1 MPSRR
6 DLTFTLS
13 TAKNPENAENDA
25 GAQTTASSPALRFL
39 VLGDFSRQGRMPG
52 EFKSRRVTFDNFDRV
67 LFETTGAFSSLEQ
80 FHPDFLAQA
89 KPELRQLLQLRR
101 GLKDAATR
109 PAALAELAR
118 LGQQNGAAAAGAQG
132 QGHGPAEAE
141 PELLARLLGG
151 RGASGAS
158 SENSAAKQS
167 PAPAAAPTPAPAAAP
182 TPAQA
187 AVNRLLQHVLKTT
200 PAASP
205 TSSDRGPD
213 DLAIELLN
221 ARCRSALLDPDF
233 RDLERAWRSLYWLVS
248 RLESDQGEVHLLDI
262 SKSEL
267 TEHLTGHARDLDAS
281 PLVQLLCEDRDGWDF
296 LIGDYSFGLDSEDL
310 MLLGNLGAIAA
321 RAGAP
326 LLAHGDLSL
335 AGCSSPELVAAP
347 SEWSIGDPE
356 LAALAEQV
364 RKHPAAKWVGLASP
378 RFLVRHPYGKRAD
391 PIESFPFEELPA
403 NPDAERFLW
412 GNPAFACAWILGQ
425 AHSNGGARWPLRQA
439 SSILDLPMPLYTA
452 HSGDAIQPPLEFLLS
467 EPARAAAER
476 HGLIVF
482 DGSNNVNRI
491 STQSVHAL
499 AAT

>member
-13 TAKNPENAENDA
+13 TAKNPENVENDA
-25 GAQTTASSPALRFL
+25 GAQTTASAPALRFL
-39 VLGDFSRQGRMPG
+39 VLGDFSRQARMPG

-67 LFETTGAFSSLEQ
+67 LFEMTGSFSSLEQ

-101 GLKDAATR
+101 ALKDAATR

-118 LGQQNGAAAAGAQG
+118 LGQQNGTPAAAGGG
-132 QGHGPAEAE
+132 QGAPEAE

-151 RGASGAS
+151 RGAPATSAAD
-158 SENSAAKQS
+158 NSVAKQS
-167 PAPAAAPTPAPAAAP
+167 SAPAAPAPAPTSAAAP

-187 AVNRLLQHVLKTT
+187 AVNRLLQNVLKTAVA
-200 PAASP
+200 P
-205 TSSDRGPD
+205 SSTDRGPD

-221 ARCRSALLDPDF
+221 SRCRSALLEPDF
-233 RDLERAWRSLYWLVS
+233 RALERAWRSVHWLVS
-248 RLESDQGEVHLLDI
+248 RLESDQGEVHVLDI
-262 SKSEL
+262 SKAEL
-267 TEHLTGHARDLDAS
+267 AQHLTAHARDLEAS
-281 PLVQLLCEDRDGWDF
+281 PLVRLLSEDPDGWDF
-296 LIGDYSFGLDSEDL
+296 LIGDYSFELDSEDL

-335 AGCSSPELVAAP
+335 AGCSSPELVATP
-347 SEWSIGDPE
+347 SEWSIGDPN

-364 RKHPAAKWVGLASP
+364 RKHPAAKWVGLAAP

-403 NPDAERFLW
+403 NPESDRFLW

-425 AHSNGGARWPLRQA
+425 AHSRGGARWPLRQA

-467 EPARAAAER
+467 EPARVAAEQR
-476 HGLIVF
+476 GLIVF
-482 DGSNNVNRI
+482 DGGSNVNRI

-499 AAT
+499 AAS

>member
-1 MPSRR
+1 MPTRR

-13 TAKNPENAENDA
+13 TAKNPENAESDE
-25 GAQTTASSPALRFL
+25 GAQTTASAPALRFL
-39 VLGDFSRQGRMPG
+39 VLGDFSRQGRTPG
-52 EFKSRRVTFDNFDRV
+52 GFKSRRITFDNFDRV
-67 LFETTGAFSSLEQ
+67 LFEMTGAFSALEQ
-80 FHPDFLAQA
+80 FHPDFLAQS

-101 GLKDAATR
+101 ALTDATTR

-118 LGQQNGAAAAGAQG
+118 LAHENGAPAAAGQG
-132 QGHGPAEAE
+132 QLQPEAE

-151 RGASGAS
+151 RGAPATPSPS
-158 SENSAAKQS
+158 VENSAAKQPLA
-167 PAPAAAPTPAPAAAP
+167 PAPAASAATAP

-200 PAASP
+200 PAP
-205 TSSDRGPD
+205 TDRGPD

-221 ARCRSALLDPDF
+221 TRCRSALLEPDF
-233 RDLERAWRSLYWLVS
+233 RALERAWRSVHWLVS

-267 TEHLTGHARDLDAS
+267 TAHLAAHARDLDAS

-296 LIGDYSFGLDSEDL
+296 LIGDYSFGLDSDDL

-335 AGCSSPELVAAP
+335 AGCSSLELVEVP
-347 SEWSIGDPE
+347 SDWAIGDPE

-403 NPDAERFLW
+403 DPGSDRFLW

-425 AHSNGGARWPLRQA
+425 AHSRGGARWPLRQP

-467 EPARAAAER
+467 EPARAVAER

-482 DGSNNVNRI
+482 DGSNNLNRI